1 MPRITFT
8 SHLERHVACPSEVV
22 PGQTARDAIDTY
34 LERHPQVGPYL
45 FDEQG
50 MLRQHVVLFVDGEQ
64 ARDRKALS
72 DPVSPDSEIYVMQ
85 ALSGGS

>member
-8 SHLERHVACPSEVV
+8 SHLERHVACPSEIVA
-22 PGQTARDAIDTY
+22 GETARAALDTY
-34 LERHPQVGPYL
+34 LSRHPQVRPYL

-50 MLRQHVVLFVDGEQ
+50 VLRQHVVIFVDGEQ
-64 ARDRKALS
+64 TRDRRALA
-72 DPVSPDSEIYVMQ
+72 DPVTPDSEVYVMQ

>member
-1 MPRITFT
+1 VPRITFT

-22 PGQTARDAIDTY
+22 PGTTAKDALEMY
-34 LERHPQVGPYL
+34 LQRHPPVRPYL

-50 MLRQHVVLFVDGEQ
+50 ALRQHVVIFVDGEQ

-72 DPVSPDSEIYVMQ
+72 DPVSPDSEVYVMQ

>member
-8 SHLERHVACPSEVV
+8 SHLERHVACPSEIV
-22 PGQTARDAIDTY
+22 PGETARAVLDAY
-34 LERHPQVGPYL
+34 LSRHPQVRPYL

-50 MLRQHVVLFVDGEQ
+50 VLRQHVVIFVDGEQ
-64 ARDRKALS
+64 TQDRQALA
-72 DPVSPDSEIYVMQ
+72 DPVTPDSEVYVMQ

>member
-8 SHLERHVACPSEVV
+8 SHLERHVACPSDIVT
-22 PGQTARDAIDTY
+22 GDTARASLDTY
-34 LERHPQVGPYL
+34 LSRHPQVRPYL

-50 MLRQHVVLFVDGEQ
+50 TLRQHVVIFIDGEQ
-64 ARDRKALS
+64 ARDRHALA